1 MDLQKINDV
10 GRAHQRAARQGFSV
24 VELMV
29 ILLIVG
35 ILLALGIPTFHGFIQ
50 EQRLTT
56 SANALFMAVNMTR
69 SEAIKRDARVD
80 LVPAG
85 DGHEW
90 RNGWVIFIDEDND
103 QRPDINEKIIFL
115 HDALDP
121 QMHITA
127 RFTDS
132 KVQYIAYTGSGR
144 SRTNTS
150 NQTAQAGSWLLQLGA
165 HSRKIVINFI
175 GRPRI
180 CNPHKT
186 PATC

>member
-1 MDLQKINDV
+1 MGLKPPSYV
-10 GRAHQRAARQGFSV
+10 SRAHQCDIRQGFSV

-35 ILLALGIPTFHGFIQ
+35 ILLAVGIPAFHGMVQ
-50 EQRLTT
+50 GQRLTT

-85 DGHEW
+85 DGRDW
-90 RNGWVIFIDEDND
+90 RNGWIIFIDEDND
-103 QRPDINEKIIFL
+103 QRPDIDEKIIFS

-121 QMHITA
+121 QMQITA

-132 KVQYIAYTGSGR
+132 KVQYIAYAGSGR

-150 NQTAQAGSWLLQLGA
+150 NQTAQAGSWLLELGA
-165 HSRKIVINFI
+165 HSRKIVINFL

-180 CNPHKT
+180 CDPHKT